1 MTGIHRVALGSAL
14 LIALT
19 SGAAWAQP
27 PTIAPDFS
35 LTVGTRLWLTSGY
48 ADEQTSIP
56 GINPLSDLRWRGT
69 DGIVSELFV
78 DAVWKRLVV
87 RSTLGLGA
95 VLDGAFIDEDFA
107 ANNRNNRFSVTRS
120 SVEGDDILN
129 VSGDIGVRTLRWS
142 AADGRPGF
150 LDLLV
155 GYQYWRESYE
165 AFGATGVGFVS
176 FNPPVT
182 IDAVVPSDV
191 KVITQDFIW
200 QSIRVGGRVNIPL
213 PARFGL
219 RGEAMFIPWT
229 SFELRDVH
237 QLRTD
242 LRQDPSFVQTGTG
255 GFGYELEGALTYTIW
270 RTLAVE
276 AGFRYWKLESG
287 DGDAKARTVNGTVNF
302 KFEGAT
308 TERYGPFI
316 GLQYR
321 F

>member
-1 MTGIHRVALGSAL
+1 MTGIHRAVLGSAL

-19 SGAAWAQP
+19 SGAAWAQ

-129 VSGDIGVRTLRWS
+129 VSGDIGVRALRWS

-237 QLRTD
+237 HLRTD